1 MAFFID
7 RQIDAV
13 HTAQE
18 FVQRWA
24 EAVLRQAA
32 RTREVRRRTATDERA
47 YDLGDVPELDPW
59 MLEANRRELWTE
71 EHMLVWSARQLERW
85 RARLAK
91 ERNEPA
97 PPENE
102 ALKDARD
109 ALEHLDEAVLGLEAA
124 TPPEDGTRRQQG
136 RALRKLPEQSLSLN
150 IGGDKLF
157 EVLDPEVID
166 REALAV
172 VASIE
177 AELNDWATD
186 HFAELMRDEQ
196 KEEDVETS
204 DPQ

>member
-7 RQIDAV
+7 PQMDAL

-32 RTREVRRRTATDERA
+32 RTREARKKVAADERA
-47 YDLGDVPELDPW
+47 YDRGEDPGLDNWTLG
-59 MLEANRRELWTE
+59 ANQRELWTE
-71 EHMLVWSARQLERW
+71 EHMLVWSAHQLERW

-91 ERNEPA
+91 EREEPA

-109 ALEHLDEAVLGLEAA
+109 ALEHLDEAVLGLDSA
-124 TPPEDGTRRQQG
+124 TPPEGGKRKQQG
-136 RALRKLPEQSLSLN
+136 RALRKLPEQTMSLS
-150 IGGDKLF
+150 IGGDKIF

-186 HFAELMRDEQ
+186 HYAELMLDEQ
-196 KEEDVETS
+196 ED
-204 DPQ
+204 DR

>member
-7 RQIDAV
+7 PQIDAV

-32 RTREVRRRTATDERA
+32 RTREVRKRVAADERA
-47 YDLGDVPELDPW
+47 YDRGEVPGLDSW
-59 MLEANRRELWTE
+59 MLGANHRERWTE
-71 EHMLVWSARQLERW
+71 EHMLVWSAHQLERW

-109 ALEHLDEAVLGLEAA
+109 ALEHLDEAVLGLNAA
-124 TPPEDGTRRQQG
+124 TPPDGGKRKQQG
-136 RALRKLPEQSLSLN
+136 RALRKLPEQAMPLS

-177 AELNDWATD
+177 AELNDWAVD
-186 HFAELMRDEQ
+186 HYAELMRGRQGDGAPEP
-196 KEEDVETS
+196 E
-204 DPQ
+204 

>member
-7 RQIDAV
+7 PQMDAL
-13 HTAQE
+13 HTAQD

-32 RTREVRRRTATDERA
+32 RTREVRKRAAADERA
-47 YDLGDVPELDPW
+47 YGEDPGLDRGTLG
-59 MLEANRRELWTE
+59 ANQRELWTE
-71 EHMLVWSARQLERW
+71 EHMLVWSAHQLERW

-109 ALEHLDEAVLGLEAA
+109 ALEHLDEAVLGLDAA
-124 TPPEDGTRRQQG
+124 TPPDGGKRKQQG
-136 RALRKLPEQSLSLN
+136 RALRKLPEQALSLSV
-150 IGGDKLF
+150 GGDKLF

-177 AELNDWATD
+177 AELNDWAVD
-186 HFAELMRDEQ
+186 HYAELMRDEQ
-196 KEEDVETS
+196 GD
-204 DPQ
+204 DAPQHE

>member
-7 RQIDAV
+7 PQINAQ

-32 RTREVRRRTATDERA
+32 RTREVRKKSAEDDRAHERGEEPGLDSWTLTA
-47 YDLGDVPELDPW
+47 
-59 MLEANRRELWTE
+59 NHRELWTE
-71 EHMLVWSARQLERW
+71 EHMLVWAAHQLERW

-91 ERNEPA
+91 ERGETA
-97 PPENE
+97 PQENE

-109 ALEHLDEAVLGLEAA
+109 ALEHLDEAALGMDAA
-124 TPPEDGTRRQQG
+124 TPPEGAKKQNQG
-136 RALRKLPEQSLSLN
+136 RALRKLPGQAMSLN
-150 IGGDKLF
+150 VGGDKLF

-177 AELNDWATD
+177 AELNDWAVD
-186 HFAELMRDEQ
+186 HYAELMRGR
-196 KEEDVETS
+196 
-204 DPQ
+204 

>member
-7 RQIDAV
+7 PQMDSL

-32 RTREVRRRTATDERA
+32 RTREARKRVAADERA
-47 YDLGDVPELDPW
+47 YDRGEVPGLDSWTLG
-59 MLEANRRELWTE
+59 ANQRELWTE
-71 EHMLVWSARQLERW
+71 EHMLVWSAHQLDRW

-91 ERNEPA
+91 ERGEPA

-109 ALEHLDEAVLGLEAA
+109 ALEHLDEAVLGLDSA
-124 TPPEDGTRRQQG
+124 TPPEGGKRKQQG
-136 RALRKLPEQSLSLN
+136 RALRRLPEQAMSLS

-186 HFAELMRDEQ
+186 QYAELMSDEQ
-196 KEEDVETS
+196 GNGTAES
-204 DPQ
+204 Q